1 MSSPVASI
9 RVSLRNILL
18 ATDFS
23 PCSETALAY
32 GAALSRRYD
41 ATLYTASV
49 VPEEITDYVQPPDP
63 FYLRHSAEKK
73 MTNLAGLELLDG
85 IKHRELV
92 KEGFVSEVLSELID
106 RLGLI
111 W

>member
-18 ATDFS
+18 ATDFQ

-32 GAALSRRYD
+32 GAVLSRRYD
-41 ATLYTASV
+41 ATLYTVSV

-63 FYLRHSAEKK
+63 FYLRHAAEKK
-73 MTNLAGLELLDG
+73 MTNLAGL
-85 IKHRELV
+85 
-92 KEGFVSEVLSELID
+92 
-106 RLGLI
+106 
-111 W
+111 